1 MYFRQGFFTP
11 PFYIFRKI
19 FNTIAHVGSSG
30 CLLIMT
36 LVVSNED
43 KQLATTLVNI

>member
-1 MYFRQGFFTP
+1 MLQARLFYTTFL
-11 PFYIFRKI
+11 YIFRKI
-19 FNTIAHVGSSG
+19 FNTIAHVGSSS